1 MIQDYFLFAFRSIK
15 NRRMRSWLT
24 ILGIFVGIA
33 AVVGLIS
40 IGQGMQDAI
49 NDQFEMMGSDKI
61 TIMPGSNMMEMM
73 MAAIPLTDDDIEII
87 VKVRGVEGAVGFVS
101 KTAAVEFRDQT
112 KFALVLGMPL
122 DESRNIIDDMQQFT
136 IKHGRNLKE
145 TDKYTA
151 LIGIEIAEG
160 NVFEKEVKLR
170 DKITINKKDFKVV
183 GIMERIGN
191 KQDDS
196 QIYIPMETA
205 RVVLDEPEDLMMIM
219 VQVKEGIDPAK
230 VAEDI
235 EEVLRDE
242 RDEDVG
248 EESFSVST
256 SEQLMDSMGDILGMV
271 QAVIIGIAG
280 ISLFV
285 GGIGIMNTMYT
296 TVLER
301 TKEIGIMKAVG
312 ARNSNVM
319 LMFLIE
325 SGILGM
331 VGGGIGCLLGILMAK
346 GVDVYAAQAGFAML
360 EAHLSFSLIM
370 GALLF
375 SFLVGCISGVL
386 PARQAANLK
395 PVDAL
400 RYE

>member
-1 MIQDYFLFAFRSIK
+1 
-15 NRRMRSWLT
+15 
-24 ILGIFVGIA
+24 
-33 AVVGLIS
+33 
-40 IGQGMQDAI
+40 
-49 NDQFEMMGSDKI
+49 
-61 TIMPGSNMMEMM
+61 
-73 MAAIPLTDDDIEII
+73 
-87 VKVRGVEGAVGFVS
+87 
-101 KTAAVEFRDQT
+101 
-112 KFALVLGMPL
+112 MPL